1 MATKEKRKLKDLN
14 LLDKFLFD
22 EAMED
27 KENMKT
33 LLDIILGQDTK
44 LKYPT
49 QTEKERRVSNDKRQ
63 IRLDVYAIDEDD
75 VVYDTEP
82 QKRNTKNLP
91 KRSRLYQGVIDSN
104 LLPPGSVD
112 FNLLN
117 TVIIIMIMPFDL
129 FGYELYR
136 YTFRMKCEE
145 VPELEL
151 GDEATRIFLNSHGKH
166 PELVSTELV
175 ELLEYMEKSTDTV
188 AKECES
194 ERIHQMH
201 ERVNRLKSDKE
212 MEIKY
217 MQKWEEK
224 EIDRQ
229 EAYAE
234 GERIGE
240 ARGRE
245 EGERIGEER
254 GREEGERIGEERG
267 REKGERIGENR
278 INRLIMHLIEQGRNE
293 DLARA
298 ASDPEYQAKLLK
310 EFGL

>member
-44 LKYPT
+44 LK
-49 QTEKERRVSNDKRQ
+49 
-63 IRLDVYAIDEDD
+63 
-75 VVYDTEP
+75 
-82 QKRNTKNLP
+82 
-91 KRSRLYQGVIDSN
+91 
-104 LLPPGSVD
+104 
-112 FNLLN
+112 
-117 TVIIIMIMPFDL
+117 
-129 FGYELYR
+129 
-136 YTFRMKCEE
+136 
-145 VPELEL
+145 
-151 GDEATRIFLNSHGKH
+151 
-166 PELVSTELV
+166 LVSTELV

-245 EGERIGEER
+245 EGERIGE
-254 GREEGERIGEERG
+254 
-267 REKGERIGENR
+267 NR

-293 DLARA
+293 DIARA

-310 EFGL
+310 ELGL